1 MVQHYSHISRFDR
14 FVVTNLDDLEV
25 HQPGANHI
33 NPNSTTNDSLWENNM
48 FMESDNDLDP
58 PNTPITSNQI
68 IQSEYWM
75 PPKGSTLRFVDV
87 DEGYR
92 GWTNADIISMEW

>member
-1 MVQHYSHISRFDR
+1 
-14 FVVTNLDDLEV
+14 
-25 HQPGANHI
+25 
-33 NPNSTTNDSLWENNM
+33 M